1 MNPTIALSHDERF
14 LRRFLTKERVGYLT
28 GDEVEQLR
36 QAAKDGDAY
45 AQYGYGRWLY
55 YLNPYEGAVREAET
69 LFCNAKEAVPD
80 SLAAYSQMLRYG
92 ETEVT
97 HPPVMDLEESQKL
110 LDEADRRGSELAAMQ
125 HARHRIYGRF
135 CEAEPQQ
142 VIAEIEQRLE
152 TQPDADPLWITLL
165 AFAYEQQEE
174 TDKAIELYEKA
185 ISLGEVEDYGYLA
198 IIYKER
204 GNEALYEEYME
215 EGWKKGSTFC
225 CLYQADTDTAVY
237 DELDAEEQRQLYQA
251 VARRLNRGLQRGD
264 GTCAYFLWLNHYYGS
279 LGFEKDEEKAFAY
292 LKRGVE
298 LADSTSISQWL
309 MEDDNDSLPSSMA
322 MTPFERDLLRLRAA
336 RYSPN
341 DEDTL
346 RELQKADDPSFLL
359 QYKEELEK
367 YWQPRFPRSIPP
379 AEPAKTPID
388 PMVIIIWPGGHL
400 ELDRA
405 DVYEMKSRREMAQE
419 IIGAEGLDAV
429 YYSPLL
435 QEVAKAAELDLDL
448 AMFVDRD
455 AYAKDLVDNAIGTML
470 YGQGMEIRGPIIIT
484 QADPVHD
491 CHSFKTLE
499 DIVRTYNE
507 INNHCG
513 GLLII
518 KDEDDGRY
526 DAYA

>member
-14 LRRFLTKERVGYLT
+14 LRHFLSQERVGYLT
-28 GDEVEQLR
+28 SDEVEQLR
-36 QAAKDGDAY
+36 QAATDGDAY

-69 LFCNAKEAVPD
+69 LFYNTKDIVPD
-80 SLAAYSQMLRYG
+80 SLAAYAQMLRYG
-92 ETEVT
+92 EAEVT
-97 HPPVMDLEESQKL
+97 HPPVMDHEESQRL
-110 LDEADRRGSELAAMQ
+110 LAEANRRGSELAAML

-142 VIAEIEQRLE
+142 VIAEIRQRLD
-152 TQPDADPLWITLL
+152 TQPDADPLWLTLL

-174 TDKAIELYEKA
+174 TDKAIEMYEWA
-185 ISLGEVEDYGYLA
+185 IVLGEVEDYGYLA
-198 IIYKER
+198 LIYKDR
-204 GNEALYEEYME
+204 GNEALYEEFME
-215 EGWKKGSTFC
+215 EGWKNGSTFC
-225 CLYQADTDTAVY
+225 CLYQSDTDDDAY
-237 DELDAEEQRQLYQA
+237 DELDTDEQQRLHQAIAE
-251 VARRLNRGLQRGD
+251 RLNRGLSRGD
-264 GTCAYFLWLNHYYGS
+264 GTCAYFLWLHHYYGG
-279 LGFEKDEEKAFAY
+279 LGFEKDEEKSFTY

-298 LADSTSISQWL
+298 LADSSCISQL
-309 MEDDNDSLPSSMA
+309 STLSSQLR
-322 MTPFERDLLRLRAA
+322 MTPFERDLMRLRAA

-341 DEDTL
+341 DEDAL
-346 RELQKADDPSFLL
+346 RELQKADDPTFLM

-367 YWQPRFPRSIPP
+367 YWQPRFPKENMVRQ
-379 AEPAKTPID
+379 EKTPID

-405 DVYEMKSRREMAQE
+405 DVHKMKSYHEMAQE

-429 YYSPLL
+429 YHTPLL
-435 QEVAKAAELDLDL
+435 QKVAKAAELDLDL

-455 AYAKDLVDNAIGTML
+455 AYAKNLADNAIGTLL
-470 YGQGMEIRGPIIIT
+470 YGKGVEIRGPIIIT
-484 QADPVHD
+484 QADPIHA

>member
-1 MNPTIALSHDERF
+1 MNTTITLSRDDRF
-14 LRRFLTKERVGYLT
+14 LRRFLTKERVGYLSS
-28 GDEVEQLR
+28 DEVEQLR

-69 LFCNAKEAVPD
+69 LFYNAKEAVPD
-80 SLAAYSQMLRYG
+80 SLAAYAHMLRYG

-97 HPPVMDLEESQKL
+97 HPPLMDIEESQKL
-110 LDEADRRGSELAAMQ
+110 LAEAICRGSEFAVMQ
-125 HARHRIYGRF
+125 QARQRMYGQF
-135 CEAEPQQ
+135 CEAAPQQ
-142 VIAEIEQRLE
+142 VIVEIEQRLE
-152 TQPDADPLWITLL
+152 AQPDGDPLWITLL
-165 AFAYEQQEE
+165 AFAYERQGE

-204 GNEALYEEYME
+204 GNEALFDEYME
-215 EGWKKGSTFC
+215 EGCGKGSTFC
-225 CLYQADTDTAVY
+225 CLYQADTDVAVY
-237 DELDAEEQRQLYQA
+237 DELAAEEQQQLHQA
-251 VARRLNRGLQRGD
+251 VARRLNRGLNRGD
-264 GTCAYFLWLNHYYGS
+264 GTCAYFLWLNHYYGC

-309 MEDDNDSLPSSMA
+309 IEDGNDSLPSSMA

-336 RYSPN
+336 RFIPN
-341 DEDTL
+341 DEDAL
-346 RELQKADDPSFLL
+346 RELQKADDPAFLL

-367 YWQPRFPRSIPP
+367 YWQPRFPLSTPP

-388 PMVIIIWPGGHL
+388 PMVIIIWPTGHL
-400 ELDRA
+400 EVVKA

-435 QEVAKAAELDLDL
+435 QEVAKAAELDLNL

-455 AYAKDLVDNAIGTML
+455 AYAKDLDDNAIGTML

-484 QADPVHD
+484 QCDPVHD